1 MGEISNEAWVCE
13 AQHLAS
19 SLPQPQDF
27 TLPSLKNRF
36 ERDVFCLARTFID
49 EEWTWY
55 RYTSRDAGYQLKDWT
70 EEIGEA
76 YSRLFEPG
84 RFEQADMGSFDQY
97 SCCFDR
103 DLGKLC
109 PPAVIELFHEVFS
122 ETEIRPSAEEAAN
135 RLKAVLLRCVFSKL
149 TRFKSTMLNAI

>member
-1 MGEISNEAWVCE
+1 MGEISNDPWGCE

-19 SLPQPQDF
+19 SLPRPQD
-27 TLPSLKNRF
+27 TKVPSLKVRF
-36 ERDVFCLARTFID
+36 KRDVFCLARTFID

-55 RYTSRDAGYQLKDWT
+55 RYTGKGAGYRLKDWT

-84 RFEQADMGSFDQY
+84 RFEKAEMGWYGPYSFGWD
-97 SCCFDR
+97 D
-103 DLGKLC
+103 DLGTLC
-109 PPAVIELFHEVFS
+109 PPAVIELFREIFS
-122 ETEIRPSAEEAAN
+122 ETEIRPSAEEVAN